1 VSGIATKEQNKS
13 VKGTGRKK
21 ISKEMAAYLGNGG
34 IKTH

>member
-21 ISKEMAAYLGNGG
+21 KYQKKWRHIWGMEG
-34 IKTH
+34 